1 MSTIRRSRKPHMLYS
16 TGKEKEK
23 NTHQTQSDTNLLTN
37 NNLLINDNLLI
48 QRVERKQRSVSVQV
62 SEIIRRK

>member
-1 MSTIRRSRKPHMLYS
+1 MLYS